1 MATSQSRQ
9 LHRLSALRV
18 GKLVDPGYYPDGG
31 GLCFQISASGSRS
44 WIFQFRL
51 FGRSREMGLGPI
63 STVSLSQARAE
74 AARCRALL
82 KDKIDPIEARN
93 EAQRRAAVEGSRQ
106 FRIAAAEYIE
116 NNRRSWK
123 NIKHAKQW
131 TSTLATYAHPTIG
144 DRDVKDIDT
153 AMIVRIL
160 QPIWADKR
168 ETASR
173 VRGRIETILD
183 AEKVLGY
190 RGGENPARW
199 RGHLDK
205 VLAKRKRA
213 AVQHHPAMP
222 WSDIPEFITKLEA
235 KEEEGARSAIMLHL
249 LILAAARTNEVQF
262 AAPEEFNLKTRIWTI
277 PGERM
282 KTGIPHRVPL
292 CDKACG
298 LVEKALKMAKWG

>member
-31 GLCFQISASGSRS
+31 GLYFQISASGSRS
-44 WIFQFRL
+44 WIFQFKL
-51 FGRSREMGLGPI
+51 SGRSREMGLGPI
-63 STVSLSQARAE
+63 ATVSLSQARAE

-93 EAQRRAAVEGSRQ
+93 EAQRKAAVEGSRQ

-131 TSTLATYAHPTIG
+131 TSTLATYAHPIIG

-183 AEKVLGY
+183 AEKLLGY
-190 RGGENPARW
+190 RQGENPARW
-199 RGHLDK
+199 CGHLDK

-222 WSDIPEFITKLEA
+222 WADIPEFITKLEA
-235 KEEEGARSAIMLHL
+235 RKRRAR
-249 LILAAARTNEVQF
+249 
-262 AAPEEFNLKTRIWTI
+262 
-277 PGERM
+277 
-282 KTGIPHRVPL
+282 
-292 CDKACG
+292 
-298 LVEKALKMAKWG
+298 ALQSCCIC

>member
-1 MATSQSRQ
+1 MGASQSRQ

-31 GLCFQISASGSRS
+31 GLYFQISASGSRS

-93 EAQRRAAVEGSRQ
+93 EAQRKAAAEGSRQ

-131 TSTLATYAHPTIG
+131 TSTLATYAHPIIG

-222 WSDIPEFITKLEA
+222 WSDIPA
-235 KEEEGARSAIMLHL
+235 S
-249 LILAAARTNEVQF
+249 
-262 AAPEEFNLKTRIWTI
+262 
-277 PGERM
+277 
-282 KTGIPHRVPL
+282 
-292 CDKACG
+292 
-298 LVEKALKMAKWG
+298 